1 MTKSKANVKDK
12 GQEDRIK
19 SPKQTYEAE
28 EQKTTSHRRRKIV
41 TPGRR
46 GIVSI
51 SAIRKVIKEVIANRP
66 VSNERSQ

>member
-12 GQEDRIK
+12 SQEERIK
-19 SPKQTYEAE
+19 SPIQTYDAE
-28 EQKTTSHRRRKIV
+28 DQKTTSHRRRKIV

-46 GIVSI
+46 GTVSI

-66 VSNERSQ
+66 VSNEN

>member
-1 MTKSKANVKDK
+1 MTEDKTNVKEK
-12 GQEDRIK
+12 SQADRIK

-28 EQKTTSHRRRKIV
+28 EGKTTSHRKRKIV

-46 GIVSI
+46 GTVSI

-66 VSNERSQ
+66 VSNEN

>member
-12 GQEDRIK
+12 SQEDRIK

-28 EQKTTSHRRRKIV
+28 ERKTTSHRKRKIV

-46 GIVSI
+46 GTVSI
-51 SAIRKVIKEVIANRP
+51 AAIRKVIREVIANRP
-66 VSNERSQ
+66 VSNEN